1 MADSAQLIPFYVV
14 DWHSSD
20 VAPDDDDDSENSSE
34 STEEGNKKKQPSCN
48 KVFSIQ
54 AFCID
59 EKGSSVVLNINGFTP
74 YFFIKVPSTWTTTQ
88 ANLLV
93 AHLKEKMEAGR
104 DRWYKNTLVDSK
116 LVRAKPFYGFTA
128 TDKFLYLKLSF
139 TCLGGFRKYGEMFL
153 NKNKIR
159 VPLLNNGQPY
169 YYEPYESN
177 LQPLLRFMHCRDIN
191 AAGWLGVNK
200 PKPQWN
206 RTTSDY
212 EMSCDH
218 TDVHPMKEKNDLP
231 PIKYV
236 GFDIEA
242 DSSHGDFPIAKK
254 NYQKLAQD
262 IITEFNRV
270 SDERKFTNMRPFI
283 ATCLYYAFNSSYN
296 NNNIYSVKLID
307 PVYPDVQEVLSGGLP
322 VHLLKLVKDNSDS
335 VLALL
340 ESSNHEELF
349 ELLEARFPPIDTAES
364 DYYTAATQ
372 LIKDFHRLKTNNDL
386 DLKKNP
392 VKVVQLMLTLLLDQY
407 YWNLNIN
414 RVYTRE
420 DRHPGKELLSNLVPT
435 ALKMCEK
442 AYQVVLQ
449 ERRNARYRKM
459 KIKIDKVKVKAKV
472 APNVAPKVA
481 PKPNNDGAGTPVPAP
496 EEEESL
502 GKVDDYVQQL
512 TEVFNRF
519 LPPLKDDQ
527 VIQIGSTFKRYGE
540 TDCYLKHIICLKG
553 CEPITNETMINF
565 EYQGVEIPKGELI
578 PLAVSMGLMKK
589 GDPAPEDATDL
600 NQQVLDLKLAKQRE
614 TDKSEVIVE
623 TYETEAEVLLAWQR
637 LIVRENPDIIVGYN
651 IFGFDYKFMY
661 DRAEQLGIAEE
672 FSQLSRF
679 KGKAGRLVEQ
689 KLQSAG
695 RGDNL
700 FHYIEMIGRVSIDLY
715 KVMQMMYQLESYK
728 LDSVCKK
735 FLYKSKVDVSPA
747 EIFVK
752 QKGTDADRRVI
763 AEYCLIDCVL
773 CNRLMDKLELI
784 INNIG
789 MAQVCSVPF
798 SYLFLR
804 GQGIKLFSYVAKRCR
819 QEGHLI
825 PVLDEAEDEGKY
837 EGAIVL
843 NPIKGI
849 HYDVVAVAD
858 FNSLYPSCMIS
869 ENLSHNS
876 YVGSITVNRGDPT
889 DFRGRCLGTTV
900 YEQNLVQGLYQ
911 GWDYVDIVYDIYRA
925 VPVGP
930 GRKKTTNV
938 VTGHKICRFAQ
949 PPDGKKD
956 IIPSILMD
964 LLKQRK
970 VAKNTA
976 AKYPKGSF
984 LYNIYEGL
992 QLAYKV
998 TANSLYGIIGAN
1010 TSQIRLK
1017 EIAACTTAT
1026 GRKLITFTSGF
1037 ITKNYPGSRI
1047 VYGDTDS
1054 VFASFK
1060 CTDRKGR
1067 PLRGLDAV
1075 MKSILLCTEAALLVS
1090 KQLKYPHNLEFEKA
1104 IFPFILLSKKRY
1116 HGHYF
1121 TEHGS
1126 SSFSAKSMGIV
1137 LKRRDNAPIVKHVFG
1152 GMIKIIMEEH
1162 SIEKAIRFVMDECT
1176 KVLQGAFPLEMFIIT
1191 KTLRS
1196 YYKNPLQIP
1205 HNVLAQR
1212 IGKRDPGNKPN
1223 SNDRIPYVF
1232 IINPDAET
1240 QGDRIETP
1248 DYVMK
1253 HGCKVDY
1260 GHYITNQIQK
1270 PVMQIFELAGKGL
1283 TVFDNLLAEYEMQLT
1298 GQQKLTGP
1306 GIRILDRSSMGIKPR
1321 ISSKKEESSEDEVDS
1336 EDSSVEEYGEESE
1349 DW

>member
-1 MADSAQLIPFYVV
+1 MTPIPFYVV

-20 VAPDDDDDSENSSE
+20 ANPDAEDEDDKSEESASDSGAGAGAGASSRTAE
-34 STEEGNKKKQPSCN
+34 CKKI
-48 KVFSIQ
+48 FSIQ

-59 EKGSSVVLNINGFTP
+59 EENKSVVLNINGFKP
-74 YFFIKVPSTWTTTQ
+74 YFFIKVPFNWSMTQ
-88 ANLLV
+88 ATFFTTGI
-93 AHLKEKMEAGR
+93 KEKV
-104 DRWYKNTLVDSK
+104 DRWFRNTLVDFK
-116 LVRAKPFYGFTA
+116 LIKAKPFYGFTA
-128 TDKFLYLKLSF
+128 GDKFLYLKLSF
-139 TCLGGFRKYGEMFL
+139 SCLGGFKKFGDLFL

-159 VPLLNNGQPY
+159 IPMVNNGQPY

-191 AAGWLGVNK
+191 AAGWLGVEN
-200 PKPQWN
+200 PKTVWN

-212 EMSCDH
+212 EVSCIA
-218 TDVHPMKEKNDLP
+218 TDVNPLKDMNALP

-254 NYQKLAQD
+254 DYQKLAQD
-262 IITEFNRV
+262 IVTEYNRIA
-270 SDERKFTNMRPFI
+270 DERHFINLRPFI
-283 ATCLYYAFNSSYN
+283 ATCIYYAFNTAYT
-296 NNNIYSVKLID
+296 NNNIYSVRLLD
-307 PVYPDVQEVLSGGLP
+307 PVYPDVTDIINGNTLPMHLKKLINDTSEQVLTLLQSEDQEGLF
-322 VHLLKLVKDNSDS
+322 D
-335 VLALL
+335 LL
-340 ESSNHEELF
+340 EKQYPMLNVDF
-349 ELLEARFPPIDTAES
+349 S
-364 DYYTAATQ
+364 DYYTVSVQ
-372 LIKDFHRLKTNNDL
+372 LLKDYQRLKQTNDL
-386 DLKKNP
+386 DLKRDP
-392 VKVVQLMLTLLLDQY
+392 LKVITLMLTLVLDPY
-407 YWNLNIN
+407 YLNLNIN
-414 RVYTRE
+414 RVYTRQ
-420 DRHPGKELLSNLVPT
+420 GKKPSPELLMNLVPT
-435 ALKMCEK
+435 VFSMCEK
-442 AYQVVLQ
+442 AYQIVIQDRKDL
-449 ERRNARYRKM
+449 RYRKM
-459 KIKIDKVKVKAKV
+459 KLKVVKDKSTTKIDE
-472 APNVAPKVA
+472 
-481 PKPNNDGAGTPVPAP
+481 AP
-496 EEEESL
+496 E
-502 GKVDDYVQQL
+502 KVDTYVQKL
-512 TEVFNRF
+512 KDVFNKF

-540 TDCYLKHIICLKG
+540 SDCYLKHIICLKG
-553 CEPITNETMINF
+553 CEPINNETMINF

-578 PLAVSMGLMKK
+578 PLAVTLGLLKK
-589 GDPAPEDATDL
+589 GDPPGDL
-600 NQQVLDLKLAKQRE
+600 VELNTAVLEAKKRKQTE
-614 TDKSEVIVE
+614 TDKSQVIVE
-623 TYETEAEVLLAWQR
+623 TYETEQEVLLAWQK
-637 LIVRENPDIIVGYN
+637 LIVKENPDMIVGYN

-672 FSQLSRF
+672 FSKLGRF
-679 KGKAGRLVEQ
+679 KGKPGKLVEQ

-700 FHYIEMIGRVSIDLY
+700 FHYIEMSGRVSIDLY
-715 KVMQMMYQLESYK
+715 KVMQMMYQLDSYK

-747 EIFVK
+747 DIFVK

-798 SYLFLR
+798 SYLFMR

-876 YVGSITVNRGDPT
+876 YVGSIIVNRGDPT
-889 DFRGRCLGTTV
+889 DFRGRCLGDTV
-900 YEQNLVQGLYQ
+900 YEQNLINGHYA
-911 GWDYVDIVYDIYRA
+911 GWDYVDIVYDLYRA
-925 VPVGP
+925 IPVGP
-930 GRKKTTNV
+930 GRKKTKNI

-949 PPDGKKD
+949 PPNGKKD

-976 AKYPKGSF
+976 AEYPKGSF
-984 LYNIYEGL
+984 MYNLYEGL

-1026 GRKLITFTSGF
+1026 GRQLITFSAGF

-1060 CTDRKGR
+1060 CVDRKGR
-1067 PLRGLDAV
+1067 KLQGLDAV
-1075 MKSILLCTEAALLVS
+1075 MKNIMHCTEAAMLIS

-1121 TEHGS
+1121 TAHGS
-1126 SSFSAKSMGIV
+1126 SDFSAKSMGIV
-1137 LKRRDNAPIVKHVFG
+1137 LKRRDNAQIVKHVFG

-1162 SIEKAIRFVMDECT
+1162 SIEKAIKFVITECT
-1176 KVLQGAFPLEMFIIT
+1176 KVLRGDFPIDMFIIS

-1196 YYKNPLQIP
+1196 YYKNPQQIP

-1248 DYVMK
+1248 DYVQRHK
-1253 HGCKVDY
+1253 CKIDY

-1283 TVFDNLLAEYEMQLT
+1283 NVFDNLISEYQMMLL
-1298 GQQKLTGP
+1298 GQTKLSGP
-1306 GIRILDRSSMGIKPR
+1306 GIKILDRATMGIRKHV
-1321 ISSKKEESSEDEVDS
+1321 KKTDNDESSSEDDDDTL
-1336 EDSSVEEYGEESE
+1336 EDRDELELEAEE
-1349 DW
+1349 DWI

>member
-1 MADSAQLIPFYVV
+1 MSTPELSSFYVV
-14 DWHSSD
+14 DWYSSD
-20 VAPDDDDDSENSSE
+20 AKPDDDDDESDDVETEEEASGGKGKKKSSE
-34 STEEGNKKKQPSCN
+34 CK

-59 EKGSSVVLNINGFTP
+59 EKGKSVVVNINGFTP
-74 YFFIKVPSTWTTTQ
+74 YFFIKVPSNWTVSQ
-88 ANLLV
+88 ANILV
-93 AHLKEKMEAGR
+93 SSLKDKV
-104 DRWYKNTLVDSK
+104 DRWYKNTLVDFK
-116 LVRAKPFYGFTA
+116 LVKAKPFYGFTA
-128 TDKFLYLKLSF
+128 NDKFLFLKMSF
-139 TCLGGFRKYGEMFL
+139 SCLGGFKKFDDL
-153 NKNKIR
+153 FINKNKIR
-159 VPLLNNGQPY
+159 VPMLNSGQPY

-177 LQPLLRFMHCRDIN
+177 LQPLLRFMHCRDLN
-191 AAGWLGVNK
+191 AAGWLGVSK
-200 PKPQWN
+200 PKTVWN
-206 RTTSDY
+206 QTTSDY
-212 EMSCDH
+212 AVSCQW
-218 TDVHPMKEKNDLP
+218 TDVFPMKEKNDLP

-262 IITEFNRV
+262 IITCFNQV
-270 SDERKFTNMRPFI
+270 SDDRIYLNMRPFV
-283 ATCLYYAFNSSYN
+283 ATCLYYAFHPCYN
-296 NNNIYSVKLID
+296 NNNIYAVKIANQEF
-307 PVYPDVQEVLSGGLP
+307 PDVSEILCEQGENAAILENSELVLEMLRTADEDGL
-322 VHLLKLVKDNSDS
+322 L
-335 VLALL
+335 
-340 ESSNHEELF
+340 ELF
-349 ELLEARFPPIDTAES
+349 ESRFPQIDTMES
-364 DYYTAATQ
+364 DYYTVAQQ
-372 LIKDFHRLKTNNDL
+372 LVKEYQRLSSNNDL
-386 DLKKNP
+386 DFKRDPLG
-392 VKVVQLMLTLLLDQY
+392 VVRLMLTLVFDPY
-407 YWNLNIN
+407 YRNLNIN
-414 RVYTRE
+414 RVYTRGGK
-420 DRHPGKELLSNLVPT
+420 HPGWDLLKTLVPT
-435 ALKMCEK
+435 VHQLCEK
-442 AYQVVLQ
+442 AYQVVLAD
-449 ERRNARYRKM
+449 RKALRYRKM
-459 KIKIDKVKVKAKV
+459 KIKTEKKKATAADEG
-472 APNVAPKVA
+472 AP
-481 PKPNNDGAGTPVPAP
+481 
-496 EEEESL
+496 L
-502 GKVDDYVQQL
+502 KVDDYVKQM
-512 TEVFNRF
+512 TDIFDKF
-519 LPPLKDDQ
+519 LPQLKDDQ

-553 CEPITNETMINF
+553 CEPITNETMIDF
-565 EYQGVEIPKGELI
+565 EYQGVEIPKNELI
-578 PLAVSMGLMKK
+578 PLAIAQGLMKK
-589 GDPAPEDATDL
+589 GDPVPADLSEL
-600 NQQVLDLKLAKQRE
+600 NQRVLDFKKAAQRE

-623 TYETEAEVLLAWQR
+623 SYETEAEVLIAWKNI
-637 LIVRENPDIIVGYN
+637 IVRENPDMIVGYN

-672 FSQLSRF
+672 FSQLGRF
-679 KGKAGRLVEQ
+679 KGRPGKLIEQ

-700 FHYIEMIGRVSIDLY
+700 FHYIEMTGRVSIDLY

-876 YVGSITVNRGDPT
+876 YVGSITVTQGAPT
-889 DFRGRCLGTTV
+889 DFRGKCLGDTI
-900 YEQNLVQGLYQ
+900 YEQNLVNGLYP
-911 GWDYVDIVYDIYRA
+911 GWDYVDIVYDLYRA

-930 GRKKTTNV
+930 GRKKTKNV

-949 PPDGKKD
+949 PPEGKKD

-1026 GRKLITFTSGF
+1026 GRKLITFSSGF

-1054 VFASFK
+1054 VFASFP

-1067 PLRGLDAV
+1067 KLTGLDAV
-1075 MKSILLCTEAALLVS
+1075 MKNVMLCSEAALLIS

-1121 TEHGS
+1121 TAHGS
-1126 SSFSAKSMGIV
+1126 SDFSAKSMGIV

-1162 SIEKAIRFVMDECT
+1162 SIEKAIRFVTQECE
-1176 KVLQGAFPLEMFIIT
+1176 KVLRGEFPLDQFIVT

-1196 YYKNPLQIP
+1196 YYKNPQQIP

-1223 SNDRIPYVF
+1223 SNDRIPYVY
-1232 IINPDAET
+1232 IINTDAET

-1248 DYVMK
+1248 DFVTK

-1283 TVFDNLLAEYEMQLT
+1283 TVFDNLLAEYQMRLT
-1298 GQQKLTGP
+1298 GQRKLTGP
-1306 GIRILDRSSMGIKPR
+1306 GIKFLDRSAMGIVAR
-1321 ISSKKEESSEDEVDS
+1321 QVSNLNL
-1336 EDSSVEEYGEESE
+1336 EDSSSDDDVDADDDEDCDGEE
-1349 DW
+1349 DYF

>member
-1 MADSAQLIPFYVV
+1 MLTPFYVV
-14 DWHSSD
+14 DWFSSD
-20 VAPDDDDDSENSSE
+20 SNPDDDDEESVGSEGSAGE
-34 STEEGNKKKQPSCN
+34 TKKQPECK
-48 KVFSIQ
+48 KVFSVQ

-59 EKGSSVVLNINGFTP
+59 EKGKSVVLNINGFTP
-74 YFFIKVPSTWTTTQ
+74 YFFIRVPSNWTITQ
-88 ANLLV
+88 ANILV
-93 AHLKEKMEAGR
+93 SSLKEKV
-104 DRWYKNTLVDSK
+104 DRWYRNTMVDHK
-116 LVRAKPFYGFTA
+116 LIKAKPFYGFTA
-128 TDKFLYLKLSF
+128 HDKFLYLKMSF
-139 TCLGGFRKYGEMFL
+139 SCLGGFKKFGDLFL

-159 VPLLNNGQPY
+159 VPALNGGQPY

-177 LQPLLRFMHCRDIN
+177 LQPLLRFMHCRDLN
-191 AAGWLGVNK
+191 AAGWLGAENIK
-200 PKPQWN
+200 TMWN
-206 RTTSDY
+206 NTTSDY
-212 EMSCDH
+212 CFSCQW
-218 TDVHPMKEKNDLP
+218 TDVSPMKDKNDLP

-262 IITEFNRV
+262 IITEFNQV
-270 SDERKFTNMRPFI
+270 SDERIYHDMRPFV
-283 ATCLYYAFNSSYN
+283 ATCLFYAFNQCYN
-296 NNNIYSVKLID
+296 NNNIYSVRLLE
-307 PVYPDVQEVLSGGLP
+307 QEFAAVPAILSGETLP
-322 VHLLKLVKDNSDS
+322 VHLRSLIAKHVPRVYELLMKEDVDS
-335 VLALL
+335 LL
-340 ESSNHEELF
+340 ILF
-349 ELLEARFPPIDTAES
+349 EEHFPQLDADVS
-364 DYYTAATQ
+364 DYFTVSQQ
-372 LIKDFHRLKTNNDL
+372 LIKEYKRLLTNNDV
-386 DLKKNP
+386 DLQRDP
-392 VKVVQLMLTLLLDQY
+392 QAVTSLLLTLVFDPY
-407 YWNLNIN
+407 YRNLNIN
-414 RVYTRE
+414 RVYTRGAKQ
-420 DRHPGKELLSNLVPT
+420 PGKELLLNMVPT
-435 ALKMCEK
+435 VLQLCEK
-442 AYQVVLQ
+442 AYAIVLS
-449 ERRNARYRKM
+449 ERKALRYRKM
-459 KIKIDKVKVKAKV
+459 KIKTVIE
-472 APNVAPKVA
+472 
-481 PKPNNDGAGTPVPAP
+481 AP
-496 EEEESL
+496 E

-512 TEVFNRF
+512 TEVFNKF

-553 CEPITNETMINF
+553 CEPITNDTMIDF
-565 EYQGVEIPKGELI
+565 EYQGVEIPEKELI
-578 PLAVSMGLMKK
+578 PLAVSLGLMKK
-589 GDPAPEDATDL
+589 GEPPPCPIAEL
-600 NQQVLDLKLAKQRE
+600 NQQVLDMKKAKQRE

-623 TYETEAEVLLAWQR
+623 SYDTEAEVLLAWKNII
-637 LIVRENPDIIVGYN
+637 LKENPDMIVGYN
-651 IFGFDYKFMY
+651 IFGFDFKFMY
-661 DRAEQLGIAEE
+661 DRAEQLHIAEE
-672 FSQLSRF
+672 FSQLGRF
-679 KGKAGRLVEQ
+679 KGKPGKLIEQ

-700 FHYIEMIGRVSIDLY
+700 FYYIEMTGRVSIDLY

-747 EIFVK
+747 DIFVK

-876 YVGSITVNRGDPT
+876 FVGSIIVNRGDPT
-889 DFRGRCLGTTV
+889 DFRGRCLGDTS
-900 YEQNLVQGLYQ
+900 YEQNLVNGVYP
-911 GWDYVDIVYDIYRA
+911 GWDYVDIVYDLYRA

-930 GRKKTTNV
+930 GRKKTKNI

-949 PPDGKKD
+949 PPEGKKD
-956 IIPSILMD
+956 IIPSILID

-984 LYNIYEGL
+984 MYNIYEGL

-1026 GRKLITFTSGF
+1026 GRKLITFSSGF

-1075 MKSILLCTEAALLVS
+1075 MKNILLCSEAALLIS

-1121 TEHGS
+1121 TAHGS
-1126 SSFSAKSMGIV
+1126 SDYSAKSMGIV

-1162 SIEKAIRFVMDECT
+1162 SIEIAIMFVMQECE
-1176 KVLQGAFPLEMFIIT
+1176 KVLHGKFPLHMFIIT

-1196 YYKNPLQIP
+1196 YYKNPQQIP

-1248 DYVMK
+1248 DFVMK
-1253 HGCKVDY
+1253 QGCKIDY

-1283 TVFDNLLAEYEMQLT
+1283 TVFDNLLAEYQMRLT
-1298 GQQKLTGP
+1298 GQRKLSGP
-1306 GIRILDRSSMGIKPR
+1306 GIKILDRASMGIVR
-1321 ISSKKEESSEDEVDS
+1321 AAAKKEADDSSS
-1336 EDSSVEEYGEESE
+1336 DSSVVDSDEETEEVGGWG
-1349 DW
+1349 DDD

>member
-1 MADSAQLIPFYVV
+1 MTDLTLTPFYVV

-20 VAPDDDDDSENSSE
+20 AAATDEEDDASVESEDSSGVA
-34 STEEGNKKKQPSCN
+34 KKKPQEC
-48 KVFSIQ
+48 KKIFSIQ

-59 EKGSSVVLNINGFTP
+59 EKGKSVVININGFTP
-74 YFFIKVPSTWTTTQ
+74 YFFIKVPSNWTPSQ
-88 ANLLV
+88 ANILTTS
-93 AHLKEKMEAGR
+93 LKEKV
-104 DRWYKNTLVDSK
+104 DRWYRNTLVDFK
-116 LVRAKPFYGFTA
+116 LIKAKPFYGFTA
-128 TDKFLYLKLSF
+128 NDKFLFLKMSF
-139 TCLGGFRKYGEMFL
+139 SCLGGFKKFGDLFL
-153 NKNKIR
+153 AKNKIR
-159 VPLLNNGQPY
+159 VPLLNGGQPY

-177 LQPLLRFMHCRDIN
+177 LQPMLRFMHCRDLN
-191 AAGWLGVNK
+191 AAGWLGINQ
-200 PKPQWN
+200 PKTVWN
-206 RTTSDY
+206 NSTSDY
-212 EMSCDH
+212 TIACQW
-218 TDVHPMKEKNDLP
+218 TDVSPMKDKNDLP

-262 IITEFNRV
+262 IVTEFNQV
-270 SDERKFTNMRPFI
+270 SDDRHYLNMRPFI
-283 ATCLYYAFNSSYN
+283 ATCLNYAFNNCYN
-296 NNNIYSVKLID
+296 NNNIYSVRLLD
-307 PVYPDVQEVLSGGLP
+307 QTFPDVDQILADGPVPIHIKQLIQALSGQ
-322 VHLLKLVKDNSDS
+322 VLKLLQAGDADQ
-335 VLALL
+335 LL
-340 ESSNHEELF
+340 
-349 ELLEARFPPIDTAES
+349 ELLEARFPQIDPNTS
-364 DYYTAATQ
+364 DYYTVSQQLVKEYQRLEANNDIDLKRDPLGVTQ
-372 LIKDFHRLKTNNDL
+372 LI
-386 DLKKNP
+386 
-392 VKVVQLMLTLLLDQY
+392 LTLVFDPY
-407 YWNLNIN
+407 YRNLNIN
-414 RVYTRE
+414 RVYTRGNK
-420 DRHPGKELLSNLVPT
+420 HPGKDLLVNLVPT
-435 ALKMCEK
+435 IHQLCER
-442 AYQVVLQ
+442 AYQVVQQDRKSL
-449 ERRNARYRKM
+449 RYRKM
-459 KIKIDKVKVKAKV
+459 KIKTAIEKDNDKDKIK
-472 APNVAPKVA
+472 
-481 PKPNNDGAGTPVPAP
+481 
-496 EEEESL
+496 L
-502 GKVDDYVQQL
+502 KVDDYVQQL
-512 TEVFNRF
+512 TEVFNKF
-519 LPPLKDDQ
+519 LPTLKDDQ

-553 CEPITNETMINF
+553 CEPITNDTMIDF
-565 EYQGVEIPKGELI
+565 EYQGVEIPKNELI
-578 PLAVSMGLMKK
+578 PLAISLGVLNK
-589 GDPAPEDATDL
+589 GDPPGDL
-600 NQQVLDLKLAKQRE
+600 TEINRQVLAIKREKQRE

-623 TYETEAEVLLAWQR
+623 TYDTESEVLLAWKN
-637 LIVRENPDIIVGYN
+637 IIIRENPDMIVGYN

-672 FSQLSRF
+672 FSQLGRF
-679 KGKAGRLVEQ
+679 KGKPGKLVEQ

-700 FHYIEMIGRVSIDLY
+700 FHYIEMTGRVSIDLY

-747 EIFVK
+747 DIFVK

-876 YVGSITVNRGDPT
+876 YVGSIIVHQGDPT
-889 DFRGRCLGTTV
+889 DFRGRCLGETI
-900 YEQNLVQGLYQ
+900 YEQNLVNGMYP
-911 GWDYVDIVYDIYRA
+911 GWDYVDIVYDLYRA

-930 GRKKTTNV
+930 GRKKTKNI

-949 PPDGKKD
+949 PPEGKKD

-984 LYNIYEGL
+984 MYNIYEGL

-1026 GRKLITFTSGF
+1026 GRQLITFSAGF

-1067 PLRGLDAV
+1067 KLTGLDAV
-1075 MKSILLCTEAALLVS
+1075 MKNIMLCSEAALLIS

-1121 TEHGS
+1121 TAHGS
-1126 SSFSAKSMGIV
+1126 SDFSAKSMGIV

-1162 SIEKAIRFVMDECT
+1162 SIEKAIKFVMQECD
-1176 KVLQGAFPLEMFIIT
+1176 KVLQGHFPLNMFIIT

-1196 YYKNPLQIP
+1196 YYKNPQQIP

-1248 DYVMK
+1248 DFVTK
-1253 HGCKVDY
+1253 HNCKVDY

-1283 TVFDNLLAEYEMQLT
+1283 TVFDNLLAEYQMRLT
-1298 GQQKLTGP
+1298 GQRKLAGP
-1306 GIRILDRSSMGIKPR
+1306 GIKILDRSSMGIAARTKP
-1321 ISSKKEESSEDEVDS
+1321 I
-1336 EDSSVEEYGEESE
+1336 EDSSSSEPESDTSNE
-1349 DW
+1349 DESVYDD

>member
-1 MADSAQLIPFYVV
+1 MTSVPFYVV

-20 VAPDDDDDSENSSE
+20 ANPDADEDDKSESDDSSNGGKPKTKEC
-34 STEEGNKKKQPSCN
+34 KKI
-48 KVFSIQ
+48 FSIQ

-59 EKGSSVVLNINGFTP
+59 EKGKSVVLNINGFKP
-74 YFFIKVPSTWTTTQ
+74 YFFIKVPVNWTLTQ
-88 ANLLV
+88 ATV
-93 AHLKEKMEAGR
+93 FTSGLKEKV
-104 DRWYKNTLVDSK
+104 DKWYRNTLVDFK
-116 LVRAKPFYGFTA
+116 LVKAKPFYGFTA
-128 TDKFLYLKLSF
+128 ADKFLYLKLSF
-139 TCLGGFRKYGEMFL
+139 SCLGGFKKFGDLFL

-159 VPLLNNGQPY
+159 IPSLNNGQPY

-191 AAGWLGVNK
+191 AAGWLGVNN
-200 PKPQWN
+200 PKTLWN

-212 EMSCDH
+212 ELSCDAVN
-218 TDVHPMKEKNDLP
+218 VHPLKDKNDLP

-254 NYQKLAQD
+254 DYQKLAQD
-262 IITEFNRV
+262 IITEFNRI
-270 SDERKFTNMRPFI
+270 SDERLYSNMRPFI
-283 ATCLYYAFNSSYN
+283 ATCLYYAFHSYYN
-296 NNNIYSVKLID
+296 NNNIYAVQLLD
-307 PVYPDVQEVLSGGLP
+307 PVYPEANEILNGNTLPMHLKTLVSKNAEQVL
-322 VHLLKLVKDNSDS
+322 HLLQADDQEGLFQ
-335 VLALL
+335 LL
-340 ESSNHEELF
+340 EEQ
-349 ELLEARFPPIDTAES
+349 FPALNVDAS
-364 DYYTAATQ
+364 DYYTASVQ
-372 LIKDFHRLKTNNDL
+372 LLKDFQRLKQTNDL
-386 DLKKNP
+386 DFKRDPLK
-392 VKVVQLMLTLLLDQY
+392 VTTLMLTLLLDPY
-407 YWNLNIN
+407 YLNLNIN
-414 RVYTRE
+414 RVYTRQ
-420 DRHPGKELLSNLVPT
+420 GKKPATDLLLNLVPT
-435 ALKMCEK
+435 VLSMCEK
-442 AYQVVLQ
+442 AYQIVVQ
-449 ERRNARYRKM
+449 ERKDLRYRKL
-459 KIKIDKVKVKAKV
+459 KLKVIKE
-472 APNVAPKVA
+472 APKTDE
-481 PKPNNDGAGTPVPAP
+481 PP
-496 EEEESL
+496 E
-502 GKVDDYVQQL
+502 KVDHYVQKL
-512 TEVFNRF
+512 KDVFNKF

-540 TDCYLKHIICLKG
+540 SDCYLKHIICLKG
-553 CEPITNETMINF
+553 CEPITKETMINF
-565 EYQGVEIPKGELI
+565 EYQGVEIPKNELVPI
-578 PLAVSMGLMKK
+578 AVSLGFLKK
-589 GDPAPEDATDL
+589 GDPPGDL
-600 NQQVLDLKLAKQRE
+600 VELNTRVLEAKRLKQME

-623 TYETEAEVLLAWQR
+623 TYDTEQEVLMAWQR
-637 LIVRENPDIIVGYN
+637 LIVRENPDMIVGYN

-672 FSQLSRF
+672 FSKLGRF
-679 KGKAGRLVEQ
+679 KGKTGRLVEQ

-700 FHYIEMIGRVSIDLY
+700 FHYLEMEGRVSIDLY
-715 KVMQMMYQLESYK
+715 KVMQMMYQLDSYK

-747 EIFVK
+747 DIFVK
-752 QKGTDADRRVI
+752 QKGTDADRRII

-876 YVGSITVNRGDPT
+876 YVGSVIVNRGDPT
-889 DFRGRCLGTTV
+889 DFYGKCMGDTI
-900 YEQNLVQGLYQ
+900 YEKNLVNGLYQ
-911 GWDYVDIVYDIYRA
+911 GWTYVDIVYDLYRA

-930 GRKKTTNV
+930 GRKKTKNV

-976 AKYPKGSF
+976 ANYPKGSF
-984 LYNIYEGL
+984 MYNIYEGL

-1026 GRKLITFTSGF
+1026 GRKLITFSAGF

-1067 PLRGLDAV
+1067 KLQGLDAV
-1075 MKSILLCTEAALLVS
+1075 MKNIMHCTEAAMLIS

-1121 TEHGS
+1121 TAHGS
-1126 SSFSAKSMGIV
+1126 ADFSAKSMGIV

-1162 SIEKAIRFVMDECT
+1162 SIDKAIKFVMTECT
-1176 KVLQGAFPLEMFIIT
+1176 KVLRGEFPIEMFIIS

-1196 YYKNPLQIP
+1196 YYKNPQQIP

-1248 DYVMK
+1248 DYVK
-1253 HGCKVDY
+1253 RHKCKIDY

-1283 TVFDNLLAEYEMQLT
+1283 NVFDTLISEYQMMLS
-1298 GQQKLTGP
+1298 GQRKLSGP
-1306 GIRILDRSSMGIKPR
+1306 GIKIINRGTLGIRPR
-1321 ISSKKEESSEDEVDS
+1321 AQKTEEDDEESSDAADDSSFEDE
-1336 EDSSVEEYGEESE
+1336 GEGDGGDEG
-1349 DW
+1349 WM

>member
-1 MADSAQLIPFYVV
+1 MQMAEVPAHLVPFYVV

-20 VAPDDDDDSENSSE
+20 VSPEEDDDESSASSDDA
-34 STEEGNKKKQPSCN
+34 NKKQTSCK
-48 KVFSIQ
+48 KVFTVQ

-59 EKGSSVVLNINGFTP
+59 EKGASVVLNINGFTP
-74 YFFIKVPSTWTTTQ
+74 YFFIKVPSTWTATQ
-88 ANLLV
+88 ASLLV
-93 AHLKEKMEAGR
+93 SSLKDKMESSR
-104 DRWYKNTLVDSK
+104 DRWYKDTLVDFK
-116 LVRAKPFYGFTA
+116 LVKAKPFYGFTA

-139 TCLGGFRKYGEMFL
+139 TCLGGFRKYGELFL

-191 AAGWLGVNK
+191 AAGWLGVNN
-200 PKPQWN
+200 PKTLWN

-212 EMSCDH
+212 ELACEH
-218 TDVHPMKEKNDLP
+218 TDVHPMKDKNDLP

-262 IITEFNRV
+262 IITEFNRI
-270 SDERKFTNMRPFI
+270 SDERVFTNMRPFI
-283 ATCLYYAFNSSYN
+283 ATCLQYAFNGCYN
-296 NNNIYSVKLID
+296 NNNIYAVKLTD
-307 PVYPDVQEVLSGGLP
+307 PVYPDALEVLSGSLP
-322 VHLLKLVKDNSDS
+322 KHLEKLVKDKSEE

-340 ESSNHEELF
+340 ENQNHEDLF
-349 ELLEARFPPIDTAES
+349 ELLETDFPQIDTAVS
-364 DYYTAATQ
+364 DYFTAAAQ
-372 LIKDFHRLKTNNDL
+372 LIKDFQRLKSNNDL
-386 DLKKNP
+386 DLKRDP
-392 VKVVQLMLTLLLDQY
+392 AGVVKLMLTLLLDQY
-407 YWNLNIN
+407 YLNLNIN

-420 DRHPGKELLSNLVPT
+420 GRHPGKELLGNLIPT
-435 ALKMCEK
+435 ALKLCEK
-442 AYQVVLQ
+442 AYQVVQQ
-449 ERRNARYRKM
+449 ERRNTRYRKM
-459 KIKIDKVKVKAKV
+459 KIKIS
-472 APNVAPKVA
+472 
-481 PKPNNDGAGTPVPAP
+481 PVS
-496 EEEESL
+496 EEESL
-502 GKVDDYVQQL
+502 GKVDDYVQEL

-589 GDPAPEDATDL
+589 GEEPPPDL
-600 NQQVLDLKLAKQRE
+600 NQRVLDMKLDRQRE

-623 TYETEAEVLLAWQR
+623 TYESEAEVLMAWQR

-679 KGKAGRLVEQ
+679 KGRPGRLVEQ

-700 FHYIEMIGRVSIDLY
+700 FHYIEMTGRVSIDLY

-889 DFRGRCLGTTV
+889 DFRGRCLGATL
-900 YEQNLVQGLYQ
+900 YEQNLVQGHYP

-930 GRKKTTNV
+930 GRKKTKNV

-1075 MKSILLCTEAALLVS
+1075 MKSVMLCTEAALLVS

-1162 SIEKAIRFVMDECT
+1162 SIEKAIKFVVDECT
-1176 KVLQGAFPLEMFIIT
+1176 KVLQGKFPLNMFIIT

-1196 YYKNPLQIP
+1196 YYKNPQQIP

-1253 HGCKVDY
+1253 HGSKVDY

-1283 TVFDNLLAEYEMQLT
+1283 TVFDNLLAEYQMQLS
-1298 GQQKLTGP
+1298 GQQKLSGP
-1306 GIRILDRSSMGIKPR
+1306 GIRILDRAVMGIKPR
-1321 ISSKKEESSEDEVDS
+1321 VTQADASS
-1336 EDSSVEEYGEESE
+1336 EDSSEESDSSVE
-1349 DW
+1349 DAEGDEW